1 MKDLEKHFQIQDEN
15 TIHLEDYSEIAKD
28 YIQMYKRERLI
39 ADGYKMLSLVG
50 SWKERLKNR
59 HIHKKVSDNSVEN
72 AKYYE

>member
-1 MKDLEKHFQIQDEN
+1 
-15 TIHLEDYSEIAKD
+15 
-28 YIQMYKRERLI
+28 MYKRERLI

>member
-1 MKDLEKHFQIQDEN
+1 MKELEKHYFIHDQYTIQ
-15 TIHLEDYSEIAKD
+15 LEDYQLIAKD
-28 YIQMYKRERLI
+28 YVDMYKRERLI

-50 SWKERLKNR
+50 SWKEKLKNR